1 MSREEIIK
9 LLKMLNA
16 CYPNTKVNDPALTAT
31 AYEMV
36 LGEYPAEDVYKAAR
50 LYMSS
55 ETRFFPSPG
64 VLLKNVQKAKII
76 YDTPVMALEPPK
88 DDPRLDEYLDA
99 LCKFVGLGYEEPD
112 AHALDEFEGFMNW
125 EI

>member
-1 MSREEIIK
+1 MNREETIK

-16 CYPNTKVNDPALTAT
+16 CYPNTKISDPAMTAT

-55 ETRFFPSPG
+55 ETKFFPSPG
-64 VLLKNVQKAKII
+64 VLLKNIEKAKLI
-76 YDTPVMALEPPK
+76 YNVPAMALEPPK
-88 DDPRLDEYLDA
+88 EDPREHEFWDA
-99 LCKFVGLGYEEPD
+99 FCKYVGLGYEHPD
-112 AHALDEFEGFMNW
+112 LSALEEFDGFMDW
-125 EI
+125 EK

>member
-1 MSREEIIK
+1 MNREETIK

-16 CYPNTKVNDPALTAT
+16 CYPNTKVSDPALTAT

-36 LGEYPAEDVYKAAR
+36 LGEIPAEDIYKAAR

-55 ETRFFPSPG
+55 DTKFFPSPG
-64 VLLKNVQKAKII
+64 VLLKNVQRAKMI
-76 YDTPVMALEPPK
+76 YDVPVMALEAPK
-88 DDPRLDEYLDA
+88 EDPRTDDFLEA

-112 AHALDEFEGFMNW
+112 DNALDAYEGFMSW